1 MTARTRAGSVLL
13 GSFAISSACAGALLR
28 LGSHPWLRID
38 WSDPAAWLATAPALD
53 AVVAV
58 LRACGL
64 GVAGWVAATSLLH
77 LVAVATGA
85 ARAIRLTGM
94 LVLPPV
100 RRMVE
105 AAVAGAVALASIHP
119 MALAAPLEPPR
130 PVPVETAEPAVH
142 DAAQAR
148 RPDPEWTALRPGASG
163 PRRDLASTPAGAVEV
178 TVTPGDN
185 LWRLAERRLGEVR
198 GRPPGDGEIAPYWV
212 EVIASNRHRLRSG
225 DPDLI
230 FPGEVLVMPPVE
242 ATGA

>member
-1 MTARTRAGSVLL
+1 MLL
-13 GSFAISSACAGALLR
+13 GSIAISSACAAALLR
-28 LGSHPWLRID
+28 LGSHKWLRID
-38 WSDPAAWLATAPALD
+38 WSDPVAWLATAPALD

-64 GVAGWVAATSLLH
+64 GVAGWVAATSMVH

-105 AAVAGAVALASIHP
+105 AVAAGSVALASIHP
-119 MALAAPLEPPR
+119 MALATPLEPPR
-130 PVPVETAEPAVH
+130 PAPVEAVEPAV
-142 DAAQAR
+142 DDPERSR
-148 RPDPEWTALRPGASG
+148 RPDPGWTALRPGASG
-163 PRRDLASTPAGAVEV
+163 PPRGLASTPPGMVEV

-212 EVIASNRHRLRSG
+212 EVIAANRHRLRSG

-230 FPGEVLVMPPVE
+230 FPGEVLVMPPVD
-242 ATGA
+242 AAGS